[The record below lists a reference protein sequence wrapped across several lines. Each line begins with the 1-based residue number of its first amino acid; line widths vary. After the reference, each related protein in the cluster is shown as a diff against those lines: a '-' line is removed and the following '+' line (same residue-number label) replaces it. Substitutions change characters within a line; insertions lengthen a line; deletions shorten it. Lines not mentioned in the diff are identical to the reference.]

1 MNKKIFLLIIAAV
14 LFLVPLAKVSAIQT
28 YVGVKITA
36 TTPTNSAGNA
46 SDSGKLWC
54 LPVGTYL
61 QVASGS
67 PFGSGLAPIGPSAN
81 PVYTTTP
88 TCPGSTIWSGL
99 LNLTNGS
106 LYTIRIDA
114 GGGNYYSY
122 CSGTNNSSYGCME
135 SWDTPGEN
143 QNCSAVCA
151 HYGQTVGSNWN
162 GLANG
167 YCVDAVAL
175 KGSPCTTCNL
185 SPSGFNYYDKS
196 GNCWYYTNE
205 SPTGTWSD
213 PNYIRVCRCNI
224 NNTGTNQLFDFPFT
238 PTGL

>member
-114 GGGNYYSY
+114 GEAITTATVPAPIILVMVVWNRGIHLAKIKIVV
-122 CSGTNNSSYGCME
+122 
-135 SWDTPGEN
+135 
-143 QNCSAVCA
+143 QSALIMA
-151 HYGQTVGSNWN
+151 
-162 GLANG
+162 
-167 YCVDAVAL
+167 
-175 KGSPCTTCNL
+175 K
-185 SPSGFNYYDKS
+185 
-196 GNCWYYTNE
+196 
-205 SPTGTWSD
+205 
-213 PNYIRVCRCNI
+213 
-224 NNTGTNQLFDFPFT
+224 QLVVIGMD
-238 PTGL
+238 LQMDIVLMQWR